1 MIRRFP
7 KEVAEERLEKIIVMA
22 MRMGDNVVWLSR
34 DVFTIRDW
42 RRHARYRARAAGGVY
57 VVDELL

>member
-1 MIRRFP
+1 MVRRFP
-7 KEVAEERLEKIIVMA
+7 RQVAEERLEKIIVMA
-22 MRMGDNVVWLSR
+22 ARAGKNVVWLSQ

-42 RRHARYRARAAGGVY
+42 RVHARHRARAAGGVY